1 MTDRDI
7 IDYIKQHI
15 MEGETS
21 DYLTFEIFDSDADER
36 QWFGEDTIDDFIQSM
51 FDYSMTKTV
60 IGIRP
65 LRWDNTHK
73 RWNDVKSYNGNM
85 CPIISYTLVLKQ
97 SSDYQTNISP
107 MLMKFLE
114 VILKEGIIDKLAFP
128 MGRNR
133 IEYEFRGYNN
143 GTPIIYIP
151 SEDPWDALE
160 RYLREG
166 EEEEASNG

>member
-7 IDYIKQHI
+7 IDYIKHHI
-15 MEGETS
+15 MEGETA

-65 LRWDNTHK
+65 LRWDNTHSG
-73 RWNDVKSYNGNM
+73 WGWGGVKSYNGNM

-114 VILKEGIIDKLAFP
+114 VILKEGSIDKLAYP
-128 MGRNR
+128 MGKPREVR
-133 IEYEFRGYNN
+133 LVEYGN
-143 GTPIIYIP
+143 GCPIALP
-151 SEDPWDALE
+151 PEDPWDALE
-160 RYLREG
+160 GYLREG
-166 EEEEASNG
+166 EETSNG